1 MAKTRTRRGARRNL
15 TRRGGG
21 KGNRGME
28 VEGSKS
34 KARSVRAKPYNY
46 AKKPKTKIPLTK
58 EKLIE
63 FIEKK
68 LEELEKT
75 HPEPYVTEEEL
86 EEVEKAAA
94 IRKEMEE
101 LFSGLS
107 LGSKA
112 KVNHKSEL
120 EHMNM
125 KELVELFKKL

>member
-1 MAKTRTRRGARRNL
+1 MSKTRTRRGARRNL

-21 KGNRGME
+21 KGNGGME
-28 VEGSKS
+28 VERPKVHRV
-34 KARSVRAKPYNY
+34 KPKPYN
-46 AKKPKTKIPLTK
+46 AKKLKTKIPLTK
-58 EKLIE
+58 EELIE

-86 EEVEKAAA
+86 EKAEKAAA

-120 EHMNM
+120 EHIKM
-125 KELVELFKKL
+125 KELVELIKKL